1 MCTWVLRDYNPWI
14 QAGQRA
20 RGVGLTPCEKGRGV
34 GLRGCL
40 CLRTKRIRVPPVVGQ
55 TPPAL
60 ASRHALFQEEEEGE
74 GGRGA
79 ARDQALPT
87 LDASTGAGIVTH
99 AHTATTQP
107 SLAHAGGGGAAPG
120 RGGGGGGPPVHP
132 HMPEVEPQ
140 LCRPLSKRACMA
152 AQEGDKAECWERSQK
167 REPKRTSTGNWKC
180 IENTRTS
187 VLPVA
192 LARRTSLSSCWCAAR
207 LSHKLCRAWRPGGSV
222 ALRLGG
228 I

>member
-107 SLAHAGGGGAAPG
+107 SLAHAPAPPAPLFPFVPFSLATHLIYGRAVLFKDFECVRDKVVGCAVLLGYTGRAEQALAGVAELSHDLVKEGGGG
-120 RGGGGGGPPVHP
+120 RGEKMKIVH
-132 HMPEVEPQ
+132 
-140 LCRPLSKRACMA
+140 
-152 AQEGDKAECWERSQK
+152 
-167 REPKRTSTGNWKC
+167 
-180 IENTRTS
+180 
-187 VLPVA
+187 VA
-192 LARRTSLSSCWCAAR
+192 RKDES
-207 LSHKLCRAWRPGGSV
+207 
-222 ALRLGG
+222 
-228 I
+228 